1 MPTSVISSVPKE
13 AESKAEAADE
23 PPTELLDSESPK
35 EASCT
40 VADLIEEEEEEPE
53 SAEKKEEAMEED
65 KVDKKEEEE
74 SKDKEEES
82 EESKDISKEE
92 KKEEKAEEKRSQ
104 PAENKSAAELAY
116 EWDDE
121 GVEEEKPK
129 TPKKVN
135 KASI

>member
-82 EESKDISKEE
+82 EEDISKEE
-92 KKEEKAEEKRSQ
+92 EKEEKKAEEKRSQ
-104 PAENKSAAELAY
+104 PTENKSAAELAY

>member
-82 EESKDISKEE
+82 EEDISKEE
-92 KKEEKAEEKRSQ
+92 EKEEKKAEEKRSQ
-104 PAENKSAAELAY
+104 PTENKSAAELAY

-129 TPKKVN
+129 TPKKVI
-135 KASI
+135 KSLK

>member
-82 EESKDISKEE
+82 EEDISKEE
-92 KKEEKAEEKRSQ
+92 EKEEKKAEEKRSQ
-104 PAENKSAAELAY
+104 PTENKSAAELAY

-135 KASI
+135 KSLK